1 MVGAT
6 NSKVATILVGMTLA
20 HIITAPLQTII
31 TSMQLSVLPHKDIF
45 ISVESRTK

>member
-1 MVGAT
+1 MVNASNG
-6 NSKVATILVGMTLA
+6 KVAKIILGTSIA

-45 ISVESRTK
+45 VSA